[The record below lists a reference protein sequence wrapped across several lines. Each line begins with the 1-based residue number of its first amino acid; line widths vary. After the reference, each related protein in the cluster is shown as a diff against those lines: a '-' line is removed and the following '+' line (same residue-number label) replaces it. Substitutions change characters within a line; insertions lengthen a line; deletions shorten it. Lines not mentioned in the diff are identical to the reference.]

1 MSTVTPFH
9 ATRLGEFI
17 ADREQAAAD
26 EVQFHT
32 ETRAE
37 LLHSRIEEIQ
47 AARMKALSTED
58 LQYAFEKL
66 STDAYLKTLAALRED
81 LLTHSQELTSAGMH
95 GMIRGMIL
103 LGSIEKAHAEFA
115 KLDEAKDGDHH

>member
-1 MSTVTPFH
+1 MGAITPFL
-9 ATRLGEFI
+9 AARMGDYI
-17 ADREQAAAD
+17 MDRGQQAAD
-26 EVQFHT
+26 EAQYHT

-58 LQYAFEKL
+58 LQYAFQKL

-81 LLTHSQELTSAGMH
+81 LLTHSQELTAAGMC